1 MTVQTF
7 GCYRDDLSSST
18 QYLRLVF
25 SPDSAS
31 LQHRWRNN
39 GLSADFLADYL
50 ASFFPDEDDLNP
62 ISRREEVRG
71 AVSYIANELLE
82 NAMKFHDQNQ
92 SNPITITLQLQRD
105 RLIFVTENTITTGAV
120 SEFQD
125 YIQQLLTL
133 DPGELYLNR
142 LESNAAGH
150 NGDSSGLGL
159 LTMLNDYHVELG
171 WKFAPTPSRPAPPRD
186 DPAALTQSAP
196 AAIAPEAAGVSAGVS
211 AGVMLTTVATI
222 TV

>member
-7 GCYRDDLSSST
+7 GCYRDDLSCST

-82 NAMKFHDQNQ
+82 NAMKFHDPAQP
-92 SNPITITLQLQRD
+92 NPITITLQLQRD
-105 RLIFVTENTITTGAV
+105 RLVFVTENTIATGSV
-120 SEFQD
+120 PEFQD

-133 DPGELYLNR
+133 DPSELYLNR

-171 WKFAPTPSRPAPPRD
+171 WKFAPIFPHDDSPAPTPE
-186 DPAALTQSAP
+186 AP
-196 AAIAPEAAGVSAGVS
+196 AAIAPEAAGV
-211 AGVMLTTVATI
+211 MLTTVATM

>member
-7 GCYRDDLSSST
+7 GGYRDDLSCST

-82 NAMKFHDQNQ
+82 NAMKFHDHAQ

-105 RLIFVTENTITTGAV
+105 RLVFVTENTIPTKAV
-120 SEFQD
+120 PEFQD

-159 LTMLNDYHVELG
+159 LTMLNDYNVELG
-171 WKFAPTPSRPAPPRD
+171 WKFAPAPSRHDPPEVVLGG
-186 DPAALTQSAP
+186 ATET
-196 AAIAPEAAGVSAGVS
+196 AIEAAR
-211 AGVMLTTVATI
+211 VMLTTVATI
-222 TV
+222 VV